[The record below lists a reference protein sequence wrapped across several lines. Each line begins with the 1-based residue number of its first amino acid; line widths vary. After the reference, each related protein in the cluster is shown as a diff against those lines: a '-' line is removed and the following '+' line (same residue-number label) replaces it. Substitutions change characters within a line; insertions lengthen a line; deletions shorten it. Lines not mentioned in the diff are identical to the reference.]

1 MFYAILIIIIL
12 TIFIYF
18 KMSTLIIA
26 GFVLGIILAY
36 FRAKRKNSI
45 FELYDRKT
53 PSDNYNKNYSTEEVA
68 ELKKIFDVKYLP
80 SDFKKKNGYKRS
92 VEMCAEYDVYRQCYC
107 GCVFAALDQGID
119 LNEYKY

>member
-53 PSDNYNKNYSTEEVA
+53 SSDNYNKNYSTEEVA
-68 ELKKIFDVKYLP
+68 ELKKICKER
-80 SDFKKKNGYKRS
+80 GWW
-92 VEMCAEYDVYRQCYC
+92 
-107 GCVFAALDQGID
+107 
-119 LNEYKY
+119 